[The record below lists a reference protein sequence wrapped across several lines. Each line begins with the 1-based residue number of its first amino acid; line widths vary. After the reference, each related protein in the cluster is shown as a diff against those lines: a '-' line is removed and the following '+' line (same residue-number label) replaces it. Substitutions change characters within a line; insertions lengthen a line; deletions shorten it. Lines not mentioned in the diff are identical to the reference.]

1 MRSGAH
7 FLVNF
12 TDLSF
17 LACAVFFKEAV
28 WSACF
33 SGFWGCLQQ
42 THVYALVSVHLCLR
56 ACSGCGNQFLKFGF
70 GVSTLMLKSLF
81 GLPLVTS
88 MPCAGVSTLMFRA
101 CSGENARRQ

>member
-42 THVYALVSVHLCLR
+42 THVYALVSVHSCLS
-56 ACSGCGNQFLKFGF
+56 ACPGCGNQFLKFGF
-70 GVSTLMLKSLF
+70 GVSTLMFKCLF
-81 GLPLVTS
+81 GSPLVTS
-88 MPCAGVSTLMFRA
+88 LPCASVSTLMFRA
-101 CSGENARRQ
+101 CSGENARQQ

>member
-1 MRSGAH
+1 M
-7 FLVNF
+7 NF

-17 LACAVFFKEAV
+17 LACAVFFKGAV

-42 THVYALVSVHLCLR
+42 THVYALVSVRLCLS
-56 ACSGCGNQFLKFGF
+56 ACSGCGTPFPKIGF

-81 GLPLVTS
+81 GRKRT
-88 MPCAGVSTLMFRA
+88 ATVSPTDRKHNRVSA
-101 CSGENARRQ
+101 A